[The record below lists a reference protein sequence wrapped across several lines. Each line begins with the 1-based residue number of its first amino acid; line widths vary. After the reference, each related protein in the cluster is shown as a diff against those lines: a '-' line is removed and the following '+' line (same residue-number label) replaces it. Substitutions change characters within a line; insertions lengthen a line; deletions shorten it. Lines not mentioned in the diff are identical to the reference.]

1 VLRRSE
7 LHGEDLGETQM
18 GRFNS
23 RKRKFLA
30 VLLVALVA
38 VIVAGLAENQ
48 GTSSSKG
55 TEETNGP
62 ASFIGHA
69 SNAVVFIQ
77 WTRSGRT
84 VTGSLREAIT
94 KRLAGSGVTSD
105 DHAFTGVV
113 DGKGLTLNIQGGEST
128 AYVGEIENSGFRLTV
143 PGKGSSLITI
153 NFEPGEVASY
163 DSAEKELLLSEYSS
177 PCSLY
182 VTGHE
187 VRVAFN
193 GAAAAEECASLV
205 QKMPSTEWTTEAQ
218 QAANSSELPI
228 VCELTNRTN
237 EHAVVTD
244 GGGQEYGHQTCN
256 QLSGEGWG

>member
-1 VLRRSE
+1 
-7 LHGEDLGETQM
+7 M

-23 RKRKFLA
+23 RKQKLLA
-30 VLLVALVA
+30 VLVVTLVA
-38 VIVAGLAENQ
+38 VLAIGIVENQ
-48 GTSSSKG
+48 GTSSKG

-62 ASFIGHA
+62 ASFIGRA

-113 DGKGLTLNIQGGEST
+113 DGKGLTLNIQSAEST

-163 DSAEKELLLSEYSS
+163 DSAEKELLLSEYST

-182 VTGHE
+182 VVGHE
-187 VRVAFN
+187 VRVSFTGTN
-193 GAAAAEECASLV
+193 AAEECAGLV
-205 QKMPSTEWTTEAQ
+205 QKESSTEWTTEAQ
-218 QAANSSELPI
+218 PGTASQPVA
-228 VCELTNRTN
+228 CELTNGAN
-237 EHAVVTD
+237 EHAIITD
-244 GGGQEYGHQTCN
+244 EGSQFYGQQACK